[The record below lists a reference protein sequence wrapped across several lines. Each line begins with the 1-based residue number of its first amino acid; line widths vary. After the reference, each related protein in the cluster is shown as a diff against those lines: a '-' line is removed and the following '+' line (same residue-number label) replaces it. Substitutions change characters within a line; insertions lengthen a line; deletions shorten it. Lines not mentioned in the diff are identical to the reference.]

1 MLSAFLS
8 AVNGGLQSALAK
20 GDSDAS
26 IDALLEG
33 IARGAGVM
41 CAAIVERADDGALVV
56 THSWRGSCACLP
68 PTGTRLVPDADLRA
82 ADLAKLD
89 AGETVCGGFSIPV
102 AAPRSVCCGADDVA
116 VPLRRAGKTIGFI
129 VLDGVSASTARE
141 LASGLDV
148 AASAVSLLV
157 RRRDELRSSGAES
170 RVDSVTGLQTM
181 DVLSGA
187 IDSLIGKAAH
197 GATEPFDL
205 VYFDIV
211 AFKFY
216 NITYGFD
223 AGDRLLR
230 QMSQAIGSAVGID
243 RVARYGADNFYA
255 LVEGSRSEDVVKTVH
270 AQLAEDARYGA
281 LVRAGIY
288 RITGDEASA
297 GQVVDRAKMAGD
309 AAAGDFVRYWR
320 RFEKGMEESLALRSY
335 VVRRVDEAVA
345 QGWIEAYFQPIVGT
359 FSGKVESMEALARW
373 KDPER
378 GMLRP
383 DQFIDTLER
392 GKLVYKVDLEI
403 LRQACARIAARR
415 AQGVAFE
422 PVSVNFS
429 RYDLQVDGIH
439 ETIDSILASY
449 GVPHEYIH
457 IEITETALVAN
468 EALIR
473 EHVTRFHERGY
484 EVWLDDFGSG
494 YSSLNTLQNFDFDCA
509 KIDMAFLRGGSSK
522 LPQMLCDVVTVSKHM
537 GLKTLVEGV
546 ETEEQLDLLKRIGCM
561 FVQGYYFSKPL
572 PAQEAARTFVTRGL
586 PLASAQER
594 ALFNDVGMTD
604 VTQGTHPFF
613 ARESTLEAIRPF
625 SIVVREQGV
634 LRTVYANR
642 AALSYVKAMGYGSV
656 AESDADLNSGGGI
669 VGSLRDNLRRT
680 DALGV
685 VVETWMPESTRFTN
699 VRSQL
704 ISRHGDD
711 RAYLISFDPIERG
724 GVPTATR

>member
-20 GDSDAS
+20 GDSEAS

-33 IARGAGVM
+33 IARGADVM

-102 AAPRSVCCGADDVA
+102 AAPRSACCGADDVA
-116 VPLRRAGKTIGFI
+116 VPLRRAGKTVGFI
-129 VLDGVSASTARE
+129 VLDGVSASAARE

-157 RRRDELRSSGAES
+157 QRRDELRSSGAES

-255 LVEGSRSEDVVKTVH
+255 LVEGSRSEEAVKTVH
-270 AQLAEDARYGA
+270 AQLAEDATYGA

-359 FSGKVESMEALARW
+359 FSGKVESVEALARW

-439 ETIDSILASY
+439 ETIDGILASY

-604 VTQGTHPFF
+604 VVQGIHPFF
-613 ARESTLEAIRPF
+613 ESEPALEAILPLAIF
-625 SIVVREQGV
+625 VRENGI

-642 AALSYVKAMGYGSV
+642 ALRDYGKASGYGSV
-656 AESDADLNSGGGI
+656 GESDATLNYGDGVVQTI
-669 VGSLRDNLRRT
+669 R
-680 DALGV
+680 DALRQSTVLGS
-685 VVETWMPESTRFTN
+685 VVEARTPHSPLFGA

-704 ISRHGDD
+704 ISVRGDA
-711 RAYLISFDPIERG
+711 RAYLVAFDPIERRS
-724 GVPTATR
+724 AS